1 MGRLR
6 HFDKTGKSKMVDTTG
21 KKHSLRE
28 AKAQAVV
35 ILNKKILE
43 LIVKNK
49 IEKGNVLEVAKIAGV
64 FACKKTSFDIPFC
77 HPLQISHVD
86 INFDINHDLSVIKIE
101 TIVKANERTGVEM
114 EALNAAATTALTI
127 YDMCKSI
134 DKTICITDIKLLE
147 KRVGKKVEKFY

>member
-1 MGRLR
+1 M
-6 HFDKTGKSKMVDTTG
+6 
-21 KKHSLRE
+21 
-28 AKAQAVV
+28 
-35 ILNKKILE
+35 
-43 LIVKNK
+43 
-49 IEKGNVLEVAKIAGV
+49 
-64 FACKKTSFDIPFC
+64 
-77 HPLQISHVD
+77 
-86 INFDINHDLSVIKIE
+86 SVIKIE